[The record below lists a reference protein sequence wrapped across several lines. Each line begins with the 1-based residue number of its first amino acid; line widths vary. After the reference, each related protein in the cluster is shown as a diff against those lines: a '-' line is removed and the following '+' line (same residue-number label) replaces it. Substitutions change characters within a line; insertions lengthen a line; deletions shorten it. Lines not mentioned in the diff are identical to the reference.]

1 MLIAQALGEYGAM
14 ATLASAFQ
22 SGFNQAEG
30 FVRGLGM
37 KEYFVIVVA
46 GVVAFKLL
54 GRRRG

>member
-1 MLIAQALGEYGAM
+1 M

-46 GVVAFKLL
+46 GVVAFKLFA
-54 GRRRG
+54 RRRG